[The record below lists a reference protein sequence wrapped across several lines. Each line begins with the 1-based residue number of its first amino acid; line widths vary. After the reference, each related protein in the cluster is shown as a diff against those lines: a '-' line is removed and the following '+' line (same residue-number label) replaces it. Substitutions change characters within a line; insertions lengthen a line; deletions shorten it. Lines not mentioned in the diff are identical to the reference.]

1 MKTARLPAII
11 RTLLFS
17 FSFPLLLNA
26 DSWMAVEIQTFS
38 SKDKDFIFVVVPASY
53 PDPKYPSAKTD
64 PEIQR
69 LLSQNKTCV
78 GSLMKYFEQSKSYLP
93 IWTRPLSNIVS
104 PVSAMISD
112 DGKYVVTT
120 GEWYGGGHA
129 AIAIC
134 IYNSTGKLI
143 RSLTATD
150 ILGEERINYVPASST
165 ITFWGKVKEIDT
177 KRGELVIE
185 EWKSGSGLPDDPNIF
200 RERRIKLIDGSF
212 IDGSDG
218 K

>member
-1 MKTARLPAII
+1 M
-11 RTLLFS
+11 LLF
-17 FSFPLLLNA
+17 A
-26 DSWMAVEIQTFS
+26 DSWMSVEIQTFS
-38 SKDKDFIFVVVPASY
+38 SKNRDFIFVVVPASY
-53 PDPKYPSAKTD
+53 PDPKYPSSITD

-69 LLSQNKTCV
+69 LLSKNKTCV

-93 IWTRPLSNIVS
+93 IWTRPLANIVS

-120 GEWYGGGHA
+120 GEWYGGGHE

-150 ILGEERINYVPASST
+150 ILGEDRVNEVPASST
-165 ITFWGKVKEIDT
+165 MTFWGRVKEIDT
-177 KRGELVIE
+177 KREELVIE
-185 EWKSGSGLPDDPNIF
+185 EWKSGNGLPDDPNIF
-200 RERRIKLIDGSF
+200 QERRIKLVDGGF
-212 IDGSDG
+212 VDESDG
-218 K
+218 R